1 MEKAGLIVEPEFN
14 NPNYYL
20 GEGTLTK
27 QTELI
32 RFIAKNNRKYRR
44 RKSKNYAR
52 LS

>member
-32 RFIAKNNRKYRR
+32 KTIAKRITGRNFKFKTKDWMFR
-44 RKSKNYAR
+44 
-52 LS
+52 

>member
-32 RFIAKNNRKYRR
+32 RFIAKRII
-44 RKSKNYAR
+44 
-52 LS
+52 